1 MLKSCQSSPALER
14 LFSICANLDSSEN
27 QVTLGLTIFRYIYKI
42 IPAYIEQVY
51 RIFSWRPCW
60 RAETIKQFC
69 MKIYL
74 ISKGRDNVLFL
85 PSNMAAMTSHE
96 NASSIE
102 KSLLFCFQMKFAQ
115 EHTVSCF
122 TQSSC
127 KLERKMLLTTMLA
140 GTTLWEKK

>member
-1 MLKSCQSSPALER
+1 MQVSTFSVEIFTLSAINFTLQSHPLKYWTTFDCVRSGSRALVLKSCQSSPALER

-85 PSNMAAMTSHE
+85 PSNIAAMTSHE
-96 NASSIE
+96 NAPL
-102 KSLLFCFQMKFAQ
+102 KTK
-115 EHTVSCF
+115 
-122 TQSSC
+122 
-127 KLERKMLLTTMLA
+127 RY
-140 GTTLWEKK
+140 